1 VSNEARQQKRDE
13 IMKLE
18 ILERR
23 NAIVE
28 KARLKKWTDRDSTK
42 ALTRAVHKME
52 VWSIFCY
59 RLVVLIA
66 LYSIICTA

>member
-1 VSNEARQQKRDE
+1 
-13 IMKLE
+13 MKLE

-28 KARLKKWTDRDSTK
+28 KARLKKWSDRDSTK

-52 VWSIFCY
+52 VWSLYI
-59 RLVVLIA
+59 VALIA
-66 LYSIICTA
+66 LVGTYMY